1 MITKVRHLIFY
12 QQVSQSLSQVPSIS
26 SLVRNF
32 PQKVFLARGDLLF
45 TRLSAGS
52 IFVRGSTWTWT
63 PLQLLVLVVVSSP
76 SLPAASEIIS
86 WTTSAKSW
94 TQMPLKPGT
103 QSATRGSTPCVCPSR
118 CSSTLLWSGV
128 LGLLPTLLLPVSVP
142 TPASWSILAR
152 GLPVKNSFGT
162 GRSQEISLKNPKR
175 GIGKKTT
182 SCRVGQEAA
191 PDTDFGASTMV
202 G

>member
-1 MITKVRHLIFY
+1 MITKVRHLNFY
-12 QQVSQSLSQVPSIS
+12 QQVFQSLSQVPSIS

-94 TQMPLKPGT
+94 TQMPLKP
-103 QSATRGSTPCVCPSR
+103 
-118 CSSTLLWSGV
+118 
-128 LGLLPTLLLPVSVP
+128 
-142 TPASWSILAR
+142 
-152 GLPVKNSFGT
+152 
-162 GRSQEISLKNPKR
+162 
-175 GIGKKTT
+175 
-182 SCRVGQEAA
+182 
-191 PDTDFGASTMV
+191 
-202 G
+202 